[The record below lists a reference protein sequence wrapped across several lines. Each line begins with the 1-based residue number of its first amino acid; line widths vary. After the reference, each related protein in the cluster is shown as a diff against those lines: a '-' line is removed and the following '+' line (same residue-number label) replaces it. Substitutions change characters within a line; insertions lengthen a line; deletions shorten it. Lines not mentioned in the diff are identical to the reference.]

1 MSPAQVKIAVAWFK
15 KLAKLASDDPT
26 RPGIHRAAV
35 KVAPGCWA
43 LTNGHYAI
51 VTTPPVELTDWDSTI
66 PVCADYGWPM
76 DLLAEQ
82 AAITGNMDYSESVG
96 AEGKPVKLC
105 KIGLV
110 ERKDVNYPQLS
121 KVLAAGVD
129 VASGNHEPR
138 RPMPDLGQ
146 ILADLDS
153 EIERLTKSVAPDAD
167 LALLAF
173 KQGLRAK
180 PGVTVAKDAMIKVWA
195 LGDFDRPLWTTGAI
209 LTEWIVDDAGTVHA
223 KDSQVTLGPAGEK
236 GDLKVGMELKY
247 ARLLAK
253 AGPWQ
258 GGWMYEHPALPMDLR
273 FGRDFAVLMPC
284 RL

>member
-1 MSPAQVKIAVAWFK
+1 MSPSQVKLAVAWFK
-15 KLAKLASDDPT
+15 KLAKLASDDAT

-35 KVAPGCWA
+35 KVASGVWA

-51 VTTPPVELTDWDSTI
+51 VTTPPAELADWDETI

-76 DLLAEQ
+76 DLLADQ
-82 AAITGNMDYSESVG
+82 AAITGNLDYSESVG
-96 AEGKPVKLC
+96 PEGKPVKLC

-110 ERKDVNYPQLS
+110 ERKDATYPQLH
-121 KVLAAGVD
+121 KVLAAGVHPG
-129 VASGNHEPR
+129 GNHEPR
-138 RPMPDLGQ
+138 RPMPDMSK
-146 ILADLDS
+146 ILAALDL
-153 EIERLTKSVAPDAD
+153 EIERLNASVAPDAD

-173 KQGLRAK
+173 KQGLRGK
-180 PGVTVAKDAMIKVWA
+180 PGVTIAKDSMLKVWA
-195 LGDFDRPLWTTGAI
+195 LGDAAAPLWTAGAT
-209 LTEWIVDDAGTVHA
+209 LTEWFVDDAGTVRA
-223 KDSQVTLGPAGEK
+223 KDSQVALGPAGEK
-236 GDLKVGMELKY
+236 GDLKVGMLLKY